1 MNSSQ
6 RALLTR
12 LSAVWQRYS
21 PGVRALVIEHDEH
34 GPAESVGDRLEER
47 GFELEVFL
55 VLEDPDDPVSH
66 KPFPDATEFD
76 ALVVTGSPWS
86 LADPDPI
93 GSWIHREV
101 DMVRA
106 AHDAGTPILGMCF
119 GGQVISRALDGSVT
133 RVERPEFGWC
143 QIEPTNGSPLLPGPW
158 FQWHFDVF
166 TVPEGAVELARNDF
180 GPQAFRIGHSL
191 GTQFHPEI
199 TPRLISDWLDH
210 GTEELA
216 ANGVSPQAMLA
227 ETVERADAARGRT
240 ADLVDWF
247 LAEVAGF

>member
-1 MNSSQ
+1 M
-6 RALLTR
+6 
-12 LSAVWQRYS
+12 
-21 PGVRALVIEHDEH
+21 RALVIEHDEH
-34 GPAESVGDRLEER
+34 GPAESVGDHLEER

-93 GSWIHREV
+93 GSWIYREV

-119 GGQVISRALDGSVT
+119 GGQVLSRALDGSVT